1 MDGKYI
7 LSIVSRAY
15 LSRLPVDESERPK
28 CNHALPKFSL
38 KLDYPRLPQR
48 RKKKWPDLTSDLSW
62 FLPQVKGEN
71 RNPPPVRE
79 VGHDRSYLFCL
90 MSTWNEIPRF
100 LCPESRRQS
109 ARPLHERRKY
119 GRTGSG
125 RRGREGE
132 GRIIKK
138 RENRRTVSRVA
149 VRAPT
154 KLDYFSQL
162 LPYLV
167 RAPRFYPLSLSPF
180 ILSSR
185 FSSFGASFATIR
197 DLLARIH
204 RPIIYV
210 WYLSSFSHG

>member
-1 MDGKYI
+1 MQ
-7 LSIVSRAY
+7 SRVAEVSVEIG
-15 LSRLPVDESERPK
+15 LPSFAAEAEKKRTRP
-28 CNHALPKFSL
+28 
-38 KLDYPRLPQR
+38 
-48 RKKKWPDLTSDLSW
+48 DLSW
-62 FLPQVKGEN
+62 FLPQVKGGGN
-71 RNPPPVRE
+71 RNPPVRE

-109 ARPLHERRKY
+109 ARPLHQRRKY

-180 ILSSR
+180 ILPSR

-197 DLLARIH
+197 GPSRANPSADYLCLISRLLFARLDL
-204 RPIIYV
+204 
-210 WYLSSFSHG
+210 